1 MTGRLPRLASTDQG
15 TGRVVLLVHGQPGV
29 RSDWGKVAAG
39 LASTNRVL
47 VPDRPGYGRTGGQAM
62 GMASNADALVG
73 LLDEQGVDE
82 ATVVGHSFGGG
93 VGLAMALRHG
103 DRVRALV
110 LVGSVGTAQSL
121 RTYDRLLGLPVVG
134 DGLAFAGWQVSRWAL
149 PTLRRR
155 STRLPPILG
164 SRIQAIPVA
173 SEDEWAGDGATWRSF
188 VTEQRALLA
197 ETPSL
202 EARLSSVTVPTA
214 VVAGRRDR
222 LVPPRASAELAAAIP
237 GAELVWVAG
246 VGHLVPQEAPDVV
259 VEIVRRYASGR

>member
-1 MTGRLPRLASTDQG
+1 
-15 TGRVVLLVHGQPGV
+15 VLLVHGQPGV
-29 RSDWGKVAAG
+29 RSDWSAVAAG
-39 LASTNRVL
+39 LMSSHRVV

-62 GMASNADALVG
+62 GMAGNADALAG
-73 LLDEQGVDE
+73 LLDAEGVEE

-93 VGLAMALRHG
+93 VGLAMAMRHG
-103 DRVRALV
+103 DRVRALI
-110 LVGSVGTAQSL
+110 LVASVGTRHSL
-121 RTYDRLLGLPVVG
+121 RTYDRLLGLPVLG
-134 DGLAFAGWQVSRWAL
+134 EGLSFAGWQVSRRVL

-155 STRLPPILG
+155 STRLPPALG
-164 SRIQAIPVA
+164 SWVRAIPVA
-173 SEDEWAGDGATWRSF
+173 SEDEWTGDRGAWRSF

-197 ETPSL
+197 ETPPL
-202 EARLSSVTVPTA
+202 EDSLSSVRVPTA

-222 LVPPRASAELAAAIP
+222 LVPARASAELAQAIP